1 MDLFQEKVNSHLSQ
15 NINVLHTKSKQ
26 WLICHLKSLL
36 HLFCILYIQVS
47 EHGDQN
53 K

>member
-26 WLICHLKSLL
+26 WLI
-36 HLFCILYIQVS
+36 VT
-47 EHGDQN
+47 
-53 K
+53 